1 MQLLLEYN
9 EVGMKRLFE
18 NKIAL
23 VTGGAMGIGKATAL
37 AFAKEGANVVVAD
50 MAEGEGRQVVD
61 MIKKGGSD
69 AIFVKCDVS
78 KKVDVETMVNT
89 TVDTYGRVDCSFNNA
104 GISVFGLTA
113 ELPEEDWDRAISVD
127 LKGVWLCMK
136 YEIPQMVKQG
146 GGTIVNCA
154 SVAAFKGTP
163 TLCAY
168 TAAKHGVIGLTKTA
182 AIEYIKAG
190 VRINAVCPG
199 VTLTTLTEQTPPD
212 LLQGMIDAH
221 PIGRLGKAEEIA
233 GAVLWL
239 CSDLSSFST
248 GVAMPVDGGLLA

>member
-1 MQLLLEYN
+1 
-9 EVGMKRLFE
+9 MKTLFE
-18 NKIAL
+18 NKVAL

-37 AFAKEGANVVVAD
+37 AFAREGAKVVVAD
-50 MAEGEGRQVVD
+50 LAENEGQEVVNT
-61 MIKKGGSD
+61 IKKNGPD

-78 KKVDVETMVNT
+78 KAGDVDAMIT
-89 TVDTYGRVDCSFNNA
+89 TAVDTYGHLDCCFNNA

-113 ELPEEDWDRAISVD
+113 DLKEEEWDRAISVD

-146 GGTIVNCA
+146 HGAIVNCA

-182 AIEYIKAG
+182 ALEYIKAG
-190 VRINAVCPG
+190 VRVNAVCPG
-199 VTLTTLTEQTPPD
+199 ATFTTLTERTDPA
-212 LLQGMIDAH
+212 LLQVMIEQQ
-221 PIGRLGKAEEIA
+221 PIGRLARADEIA
-233 GAVLWL
+233 EAVLWL
-239 CSDLSSFST
+239 CSDLASFCT
-248 GVAMPVDGGLLA
+248 GIAMPVDGGLLA

>member
-1 MQLLLEYN
+1 
-9 EVGMKRLFE
+9 MKTLFE
-18 NKIAL
+18 NKVAL

-37 AFAKEGANVVVAD
+37 AFAREGATVVVAD
-50 MAEGEGRQVVD
+50 MAESAGLEAVNA
-61 MIKKGGSD
+61 IKKGGSE

-78 KKVDVETMVNT
+78 KSGDVEQMIKTAL
-89 TVDTYGRVDCSFNNA
+89 DTYGHLDCCFNNA
-104 GISVFGLTA
+104 GISVYGLTA
-113 ELPEEDWDRAISVD
+113 DLKEEEWDRAISVD

-146 GGTIVNCA
+146 GGAIVNCA

-182 AIEYIKAG
+182 ALEYIKAG
-190 VRINAVCPG
+190 VRINSVCPG
-199 VTLTTLTEQTPPD
+199 VTLTALTENTPPD

-221 PIGRLGKAEEIA
+221 PIGRLGKPDEIA
-233 GAVLWL
+233 EAVLWL
-239 CSDLSSFST
+239 CSDLASFTT
-248 GVAMPVDGGLLA
+248 GIAVPVDGGFLA